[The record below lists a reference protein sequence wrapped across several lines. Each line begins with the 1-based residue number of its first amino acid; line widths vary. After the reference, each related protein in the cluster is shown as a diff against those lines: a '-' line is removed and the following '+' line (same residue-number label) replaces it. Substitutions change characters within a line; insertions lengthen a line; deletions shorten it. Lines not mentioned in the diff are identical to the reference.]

1 MTNMKKLSGEI
12 KQELANRGLRNLKEG
27 AKFIG
32 ISTEALRLIVNK
44 GHIPKDRTLRVIA
57 GKLGLDLSGLILV
70 AHRER
75 VPAEAKG
82 FFLSPVQA
90 PFGQGKRITPLS
102 QEQCD
107 YLGKLMSTAEI
118 QLVRK
123 YRQLSIDGKTQF
135 LGYLDY
141 HFSLH
146 RAALQRTSSGSPHTV
161 TQGRTFTG
169 SER

>member
-1 MTNMKKLSGEI
+1 MKKLSGEI
-12 KQELANRGLRNLKEG
+12 KRELANRGLRNLKEG

-57 GKLGLDLSGLILV
+57 DKLGLDLSGLILV
-70 AHRER
+70 AHREK
-75 VPAEAKG
+75 VPVEAKG
-82 FFLSPVQA
+82 FFLSPVQT
-90 PFGQGKRITPLS
+90 PLGQGKRITPLS

-107 YLGKLMSTAEI
+107 YLSKLMSPAEI
-118 QLVRK
+118 QMVRK

-135 LGYLDY
+135 IGYLDY

-146 RAALQRTSSGSPHTV
+146 RTALQRASGEPSYTEQV
-161 TQGRTFTG
+161 RVSTG
-169 SER
+169 S